1 MVSVI
6 RYFQD
11 ANKPQS
17 SQMRLYT
24 MSEEYNHIV
33 RISGSDI
40 DGQENL
46 LQGLTRIKG
55 VGLRLSRAI
64 INRLEYDS
72 SKRLGYLTDAEI
84 KKIEKI
90 VKDPVSSDF
99 PIWYVNRPR
108 DRMSGRMLHLTGSD
122 LEFAHRNDIDRLRR
136 IKSWR
141 GVRHS
146 LGLRV
151 RGQHTRTTGRGG
163 MAVGVSRKKL

>member
-1 MVSVI
+1 
-6 RYFQD
+6 
-11 ANKPQS
+11 
-17 SQMRLYT
+17 
-24 MSEEYNHIV
+24 MSEDYKHIV
-33 RISGSDI
+33 RVGGSDI

-64 INRLEYDS
+64 ITKLQMDP

-84 KKIEKI
+84 KMIEKV
-90 VKDPVSSDF
+90 VKDPVASEF
-99 PIWYVNRPR
+99 PDWYVNRPR

-122 LEFAHRNDIDRLRR
+122 LDFAHRNDIDRLRR

>member
-1 MVSVI
+1 
-6 RYFQD
+6 
-11 ANKPQS
+11 
-17 SQMRLYT
+17 
-24 MSEEYNHIV
+24 MSEDYKHIV
-33 RISGSDI
+33 RVSGSDI

-46 LQGLTRIKG
+46 LQGLTRVKG

-64 INRLEYDS
+64 LTKLEMDPS
-72 SKRLGYLTDAEI
+72 QRLGFLKDADI

-90 VKDPVSSDF
+90 IKDPVASDF
-99 PIWYVNRPR
+99 PDWYVNRPR

-122 LEFAHRNDIDRLRR
+122 LDFAHRNDIDRLRR

-163 MAVGVSRKKL
+163 MAVGVSRKKV